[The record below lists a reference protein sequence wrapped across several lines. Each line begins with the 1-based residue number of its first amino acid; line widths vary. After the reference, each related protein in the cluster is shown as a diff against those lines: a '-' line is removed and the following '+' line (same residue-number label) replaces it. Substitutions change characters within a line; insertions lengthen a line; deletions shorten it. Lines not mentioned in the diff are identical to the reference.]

1 MVILVLELDDDRNI
15 AYRDPIDLGQFVRE
29 FPVRSEFGEVDYRNN
44 DSDLDERLV
53 SILNNNENIL
63 EVTTDFEMN

>member
-29 FPVRSEFGEVDYRNN
+29 FCAKKNVARG
-44 DSDLDERLV
+44 
-53 SILNNNENIL
+53 
-63 EVTTDFEMN
+63 